1 MKKFFT
7 VRVVKHRKKLPRE
20 IVDAL
25 SLETFRVR
33 LMGLCAPHGAVGVTA
48 YCRGVGSGSL

>member
-7 VRVVKHRKKLPRE
+7 VRVVKHWKRLPRV

-48 YCRGVGSGSL
+48 YCRGVGSGGL